1 MHRNYVL
8 ASGNAGK
15 LREINAVLGP
25 LGCAVRPQAEW
36 QVPEAEENGA
46 TFLENALAKARQ
58 AARYT
63 RMPAL
68 ADDSGL
74 LVPAL
79 RGEPGIYSARYA
91 GRAASDADNVRRL
104 LEKMEDLTGADRRAY
119 FYCCIVLLDSAD
131 DPAPLMATARWYG
144 EILHAPRGTNGFGY
158 DPVFAVAGG
167 TEQYSAAELTLE
179 AKQRISHRGQ
189 ALQSLVRQLREQD
202 RICR

>member
-1 MHRNYVL
+1 MHKQYVL

-25 LGCAVRPQAEW
+25 LGCSVRPQAEW

-58 AARYT
+58 AARLT

-74 LVPAL
+74 IVPAL
-79 RGEPGIYSARYA
+79 RGEPGIHSARYA

-104 LEKMEDLTGADRRAY
+104 LEEMDGLTGADRRAY
-119 FYCCIVLLDSAD
+119 FYCCIVLLDSVD

-189 ALQSLVRQLREQD
+189 ALQALVRQLREQD

>member
-1 MHRNYVL
+1 MHKQYVL

-25 LGCAVRPQAEW
+25 LGCAVRPQGEW
-36 QVPEAEENGA
+36 QVPEVEETGA

-58 AARYT
+58 AARFT
-63 RMPAL
+63 RLPAL

-74 LVPAL
+74 IVPAL

-104 LEKMEDLTGADRRAY
+104 LERMEGLTEAERRAY
-119 FYCCIVLLDSAD
+119 FYCCIVLLDSPE

-167 TEQYSAAELTLE
+167 TEQYSAAELSLE